1 MMSYENFPY
10 TNIHELNI
18 DWLLRE
24 MKRMQENAVL
34 SVNGETGDVIL
45 YRDKNI
51 VFPAVDDP
59 EWSMIRTTNGQEVG
73 IIFQNGV
80 MYVKSGNNTSAVYT
94 ADNPPAYPVSSVN
107 GQTGAVVTYPD
118 AVVRFPD
125 VTENVWNLHRVID
138 KDGTPTSSGIQFE
151 QGQPAKRIDGANR
164 YPIYD
169 SGNPPPYPVSSVNG
183 QTGAVVIAIP
193 VTSVNGQ
200 TGAVVLYPDA
210 GVRFPDVSDSVWNI
224 RRIIDKDGAP
234 TSSGIQ
240 FEQGQPA
247 QRIDGTNRYNI
258 YDSNN
263 PPPYPVTSVNS
274 QTGAVSI
281 PLPFADNTSS
291 IWQANNN
298 SSAVKAGV
306 QRGVSNGTVTL
317 ELNTTGNTIKGYLK
331 FVSTDESVNESFQIL
346 TTNEIPSGS
355 GVLSINGLTGVVQ
368 LYGTDIQI
376 STGINQSIKTYV
388 DNSFYAVQN
397 LIASDFDDMLD
408 YFPGSFCIGD
418 DGHLYRANTYVNAG
432 AWDSTEWD
440 IIDVAN
446 AMYYKAEQQ
455 GLAYVEDE
463 LTANHNITAGQLVYF
478 SGTMCRATQNISV
491 NDALAIG
498 TNLSLTDANGDNYS
512 DKGALNAL
520 VEQIETLNEYK
531 PGDEYSL
538 YNLITPGVSR
548 ANHGVCIEYYL
559 PKKINATSV
568 TPSLSEVT
576 LYYPGDS
583 GPTTVTGVSAIIVS
597 ENVVRVEFT
606 SNRNFNAFYPIC
618 VETTGVN
625 DKLVFS

>member
-224 RRIIDKDGAP
+224 RRIIDKDGTP

-247 QRIDGTNRYNI
+247 QRIDGVNRYPI

-263 PPPYPVTSVNS
+263 PPPYPVSSVNG

-281 PLPFADNTSS
+281 PLPFADNSQS
-291 IWQANNN
+291 IWSANNA
-298 SSAVKAGV
+298 STTVKAGV
-306 QRGVSNGTVTL
+306 KRDVSNGTVTL
-317 ELNTTGNTIKGYLK
+317 ELNTTGDTIRGYLK
-331 FVSTDESVNESFQIL
+331 FISSDESVNESFQIL

-368 LYGTDIQI
+368 LYGTNINI
-376 STGINQSIKTYV
+376 SNNINQSIKTYI

-397 LIASDFDDMLD
+397 LIASEFDDTVD
-408 YFPGSFCIGD
+408 YFPGSFCINNGN
-418 DGHLYRANTYVNAG
+418 LYRANTYVNAG

-440 IIDVAN
+440 IYDVAN
-446 AMYYKAEQQ
+446 ALYYKADQE
-455 GLAYVEDE
+455 GLAWVEDE
-463 LTANHNITAGQLVYF
+463 SLATHNISEGQLVLF
-478 SGTMCRATQNISV
+478 SGVMCRATQAISV
-491 NDALAIG
+491 GDSLVIG
-498 TNLSLTDANGDNYS
+498 TNLSLSDTNGDAYS
-512 DKGALNAL
+512 GKGALNAL
-520 VEQIETLNEYK
+520 SDQIVALNDK
-531 PGDEYSL
+531 IVIIDIPVN
-538 YNLITPGVSR
+538 NLSISKNTVSNVQLNDYIPSGYIPV
-548 ANHGVCIEYYL
+548 ASYFVSS
-559 PKKINATSV
+559 ATSWEVVIISSPRYRKGDNLYLV
-568 TPSLSEVT
+568 TIHNASTSTDYT
-576 LYYPGDS
+576 LIG
-583 GPTTVTGVSAIIVS
+583 TLK
-597 ENVVRVEFT
+597 VVMMKV
-606 SNRNFNAFYPIC
+606 
-618 VETTGVN
+618 
-625 DKLVFS
+625 